1 MGTQRVGS
9 DRATEHISLKALSP
23 ITVTLG
29 SWMVRP
35 SIYEFGEDTIP
46 CITFSKE
53 SNLAFAFRRPNL
65 VIEQLHWNN
74 LFLGR
79 EVGGAPVFQKMG

>member
-1 MGTQRVGS
+1 
-9 DRATEHISLKALSP
+9 
-23 ITVTLG
+23 
-29 SWMVRP
+29 MVRP

-46 CITFSKE
+46 YITFSKE
-53 SNLAFAFRRPNL
+53 SNLGFAFRRPNL

-79 EVGGAPVFQKMG
+79 EVGGAPMFWKIGWISDSICPSPWECLSCVL